1 MTNLT
6 RYEKDVEALVDKG
19 MRLFAAM
26 GYGRDAG
33 GFLESIR
40 ETLHDEESV
49 QHVVTGLLSFEAEYQ
64 IWYSEAI
71 ALIRQLL
78 PGREADFRAYYEKP
92 KSRKSVTRENYTIE
106 DYLAGLVVAG
116 QSTRP
121 IAAELRFR
129 QQIGIVE
136 AMRQRFRSSLFDI
149 RQLVQA
155 DLFDSELDAATELVR
170 SGFTRAAGAMA
181 GVVLERHLKEVC
193 LSHKVTVRK
202 NKPQIADLNDGL
214 KRAEV
219 IEVAQWRLIQHLGD
233 LRNLCDHDR
242 EVEPTAEE
250 VTGLI
255 EGVAKVTKTIL

>member
-1 MTNLT
+1 M
-6 RYEKDVEALVDKG
+6 
-19 MRLFAAM
+19 AM

-33 GFLESIR
+33 GFLESMR

-49 QHVVTGLLSFEAEYQ
+49 QQVVTDLPLFEAEYQ

-92 KSRKSVTRENYTIE
+92 KSRKSVTSENYTIE
-106 DYLAGLVVAG
+106 DYLAGLIVGG
-116 QSTRP
+116 QSSRP
-121 IAAELRFR
+121 IAVVYRFR

-136 AMRQRFRSSLFDI
+136 AMRRRFHSSLFDI

-193 LSHKVTVRK
+193 LNHKVTIRK
-202 NKPQIADLNDGL
+202 KRPQIGDLNDGL
-214 KRAEV
+214 KKAEV

-242 EVEPTAEE
+242 AVEPTAEE
-250 VTGLI
+250 VTDLI